1 MLLGAIWVRFKDLIV
16 YSTYCCTAFDVCLY
30 LWIITSCVGYK
41 SVCQGKIYTASEAL
55 EMGLVDSI
63 VEDNNDMDAAVVA
76 ECERWIASP
85 GFPATKEQLHRP
97 GLEAMLKNRHME
109 TDLFVTRILSSQ
121 TQELLGN
128 YLESLK
134 KK

>member
-1 MLLGAIWVRFKDLIV
+1 
-16 YSTYCCTAFDVCLY
+16 
-30 LWIITSCVGYK
+30 
-41 SVCQGKIYTASEAL
+41 
-55 EMGLVDSI
+55 MGLVDSV
-63 VEDNNDMDAAVVA
+63 VEDNNEMDAAVVA

-109 TDLFVTRILSSQ
+109 TDLFVTRILSTQ

-128 YLESLK
+128 YLDSLK